1 MARPLNHAAL
11 RFLFHEHG
19 NTSTADTFTGK
30 CRPRSLAVAGDISLR
45 RGRNL
50 GAVRLSI
57 HRPHRDGDRDDS
69 RRVSSTRPQQQSIL
83 CAVPTPRSAGI
94 RTFFVVAGSCAV
106 AVGWTMAALL
116 FVAGRRLAAYRSW
129 TFCLVVAALSCM
141 FSPFGTILGVFTIFV
156 LCRQSV
162 RELFES
168 TTRTA
173 VPKPDRSRG

>member
-1 MARPLNHAAL
+1 MHPPPTPSQTNADRDHL
-11 RFLFHEHG
+11 RLLAIFHYV
-19 NTSTADTFTGK
+19 
-30 CRPRSLAVAGDISLR
+30 VAGISALFGSLFIGHIVMGIAMIQGVFPA
-45 RGRNL
+45 RGPNNNPFFAPFQL
-50 GAVRLSI
+50 
-57 HRPHRDGDRDDS
+57 HDP
-69 RRVSSTRPQQQSIL
+69 RVF
-83 CAVPTPRSAGI
+83 G
-94 RTFFVVAGSCAV
+94 TFFVVAGSCAV

-168 TTRTA
+168 TTGTA